1 MNWAARWGNSDV
13 TCGAD
18 LPSVH
23 ELPLMGT
30 SATAFSAG
38 IVGPVGVPTVAPSL
52 VGRILARFIRTTADD
67 IEKLRRMI
75 AEANAE

>member
-1 MNWAARWGNSDV
+1 
-13 TCGAD
+13 
-18 LPSVH
+18 
-23 ELPLMGT
+23 MGT